1 MDENLVKQ
9 EETKIQKNETD
20 KKEKKSRG
28 KKKKKQFTI
37 FGYDMWRITQYF
49 IIYSV
54 VGCIIETMYGLL
66 TKGVIESRQSM
77 LYIPF
82 CAIYGL
88 GAILLLCVPKGAKK
102 NNWTLF
108 LTGFIIG
115 SLLEYVVSWVGE
127 CIFHIKWWDY
137 SDLPLNINGRICVIF
152 SIFWGI
158 LTIILH
164 KVINPTVDK
173 IIEKI
178 PVKTMHISTVII
190 IIFIII
196 DFFVTSFALKMFS
209 TRLIYNYD
217 LKVQGSGD
225 YYEEYL
231 NMYQN
236 NEGLREFVDKCFS
249 DEIMLKT
256 FPNIKFTL
264 QNGDILWV
272 KDILIDIK
280 PYYIKIF

>member
-1 MDENLVKQ
+1 MEERLVKD
-9 EETKIQKNETD
+9 KVKNLEKNDSKHGNNKRKD
-20 KKEKKSRG
+20 KSKK
-28 KKKKKQFTI
+28 FTI
-37 FGYDMWRITQYF
+37 FGYDIWRIVQYL
-49 IIYSV
+49 IIYSI

-82 CAIYGL
+82 CAICGA
-88 GAILLLCVPKGAKK
+88 GAILLLCIPKGAKK

-108 LTGFIIG
+108 ITGFILG
-115 SLLEYVVSWVGE
+115 SLLEYIVSWVGE

-137 SDLPLNINGRICVIF
+137 SEFPLNINGRICVIF

-178 PVKTMHISTVII
+178 PVKIIHVSTIII
-190 IIFIII
+190 IIFIVI

-217 LKVQGSGD
+217 LKVQGSED
-225 YYEEYL
+225 YYQEYL
-231 NMYQN
+231 TIYQN
-236 NEGLREFVDKCFS
+236 NEGLREFVDKHFS
-249 DEIMLKT
+249 DEVMLKT

-264 QNGDILWV
+264 QNGDIIWV